1 MDITLTPDLAK
12 LVKQKIES
20 GMYNS
25 ASEVVREGLR
35 LLKEQDE
42 LKKVRLEELRRDV
55 LQGYEQAQ
63 RGESAPLSRRAPAG
77 GIVSGGGTRHPAGT
91 PGLERHLGLRRGE
104 QRRTS
109 RQAAQSD
116 PRKIVSHWPTS
127 LRWAA
132 PATGCW

>member
-63 RGESAPLSRRAPAG
+63 RGESAPLDVEAIKTGGRARLAARRREG
-77 GIVSGGGTRHPAGT
+77 S
-91 PGLERHLGLRRGE
+91 
-104 QRRTS
+104 
-109 RQAAQSD
+109 
-116 PRKIVSHWPTS
+116 
-127 LRWAA
+127 
-132 PATGCW
+132 